1 MFTVLV
7 YCYLNP
13 ALHVRVEARK
23 VNVGKDGGV
32 RLWARRRK
40 CRQVDVLG
48 LYMMGVQGGGMCG
61 GQEVIHPSRQPLAL
75 TPSCFALVVEKWCR

>member
-1 MFTVLV
+1 VLPNVRRLLV

-13 ALHVRVEARK
+13 ALQVRVEARK

-32 RLWARRRK
+32 RLWTRRRK

-48 LYMMGVQGGGMCG
+48 LYMMGVHGGGN
-61 GQEVIHPSRQPLAL
+61 
-75 TPSCFALVVEKWCR
+75 VVGKK